1 MELLLRL
8 YEGNKIKSETS
19 IYQLEYT
26 DEIRNQNSKG
36 ILVYKGLELNV
47 LERNVNLN
55 KKQVPFTSKE
65 FEILFFLA
73 SYPGQVFTHRQIYE
87 AVWGK
92 EYFRDEGN
100 VTAHIGRIRK
110 KIEPDPRNPI
120 FIQTVRGIG
129 YKFVEIGQVLLH
141 LEHLSYSRI
150 LAVLLCMEP
159 QEQ

>member
-1 MELLLRL
+1 M
-8 YEGNKIKSETS
+8 KHP

-100 VTAHIGRIRK
+100 VTAHYRPYTKENRTRSTK
-110 KIEPDPRNPI
+110 SHFYPNSARNRVQI
-120 FIQTVRGIG
+120 C
-129 YKFVEIGQVLLH
+129 KEIGQVLLR
-141 LEHLSYSRI
+141 LEHLSYS
-150 LAVLLCMEP
+150 LLVRP
-159 QEQ
+159 NK

>member
-55 KKQVPFTSKE
+55 KKQVPITSKE

-73 SYPGQVFTHRQIYE
+73 SYAGQVFTHRQIYE

-129 YKFVEIGQVLLH
+129 YKF
-141 LEHLSYSRI
+141 
-150 LAVLLCMEP
+150 AKK
-159 QEQ
+159 